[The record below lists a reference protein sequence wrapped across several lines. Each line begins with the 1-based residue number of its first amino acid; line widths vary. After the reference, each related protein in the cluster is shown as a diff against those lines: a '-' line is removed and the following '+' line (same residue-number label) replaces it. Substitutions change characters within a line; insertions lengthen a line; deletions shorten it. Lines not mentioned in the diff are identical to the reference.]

1 MDCFDNLIKNT
12 LLRLSAV
19 LSLLWLKHILIH
31 NNKDRKENKWCAA
44 AVVSL
49 LLFVVLPFVVTTITR
64 PRLHT
69 SDVFSQV
76 NVHKHMQKCSPGLS
90 RLKPLLNSSVVSSFL
105 SSLRCVWKP
114 WLHIARVSARS
125 IWLTG
130 KCEFKLVTS
139 PPHLQSPPFYSVC
152 KLPIRKHKH
161 TYVPPAPLHFKPAET
176 RRLNNKNSQAMKNKR
191 RSAKNWGKSG
201 WRGSLDDKVQK
212 GAFPAFSPP
221 WVHHGRL

>member
-1 MDCFDNLIKNT
+1 MTRSSC
-12 LLRLSAV
+12 RLSVTISCFPLRGYNDHPTPAA
-19 LSLLWLKHILIH
+19 HI
-31 NNKDRKENKWCAA
+31 WC
-44 AVVSL
+44 
-49 LLFVVLPFVVTTITR
+49 
-64 PRLHT
+64 
-69 SDVFSQV
+69 VFSA

-90 RLKPLLNSSVVSSFL
+90 RLKPRWIPGSFAHSCHLSGAYESRGSTSLTSLLVL
-105 SSLRCVWKP
+105 SGWQVNVNLNR
-114 WLHIARVSARS
+114 WL
-125 IWLTG
+125 L
-130 KCEFKLVTS
+130 

-161 TYVPPAPLHFKPAET
+161 TYVPPAPLRFKPAET

>member
-1 MDCFDNLIKNT
+1 MRTSD
-12 LLRLSAV
+12 A
-19 LSLLWLKHILIH
+19 
-31 NNKDRKENKWCAA
+31 AA

-49 LLFVVLPFVVTTITR
+49 WLFLVFPSMVAAITR

-69 SDVFSQV
+69 SDCVFLGERAQTHAEMLPWFEQTRAS
-76 NVHKHMQKCSPGLS
+76 LDS
-90 RLKPLLNSSVVSSFL
+90 RVVSSFL

-114 WLHIARVSARS
+114 RLHIANVSARF

-130 KCEFKLVTS
+130 KCEFKSVTS
-139 PPHLQSPPFYSVC
+139 PPPHLQSPPFYSVC

-161 TYVPPAPLHFKPAET
+161 TRTCLLPRSTSNPQET

>member
-19 LSLLWLKHILIH
+19 LSSLWLKHILIH
-31 NNKDRKENKWCAA
+31 NNKDRKENKWRAG

-49 LLFVVLPFVVTTITR
+49 WLFLVLPFVVTTITR
-64 PRLHT
+64 PRVDT

-90 RLKPLLNSSVVSSFL
+90 RLKPLLNSRVVSSFL

-130 KCEFKLVTS
+130 KCEFKSVTS
-139 PPHLQSPPFYSVC
+139 PPPPLTFPSFLLCMQTPHQETQAHVRASCLAPLQT
-152 KLPIRKHKH
+152 RRN
-161 TYVPPAPLHFKPAET
+161 PPA
-176 RRLNNKNSQAMKNKR
+176 
-191 RSAKNWGKSG
+191 
-201 WRGSLDDKVQK
+201 
-212 GAFPAFSPP
+212 
-221 WVHHGRL
+221 